1 LNKMKA
7 VVYRGP
13 ERLAVEEVDV
23 PEISSQEVLVKVKA
37 AGVCGTDVRIYHG
50 RFRVP
55 VKSGRI
61 IGHEFSGDIV
71 EVGKEVEGLAVG
83 MRVTVRPIMHC
94 GRCLYCLQGR
104 TNICLSRPTLG
115 YEYDGAFAEYVRIP
129 VQAIRNG
136 NVFELPENLS
146 YEEAAITEPLAACV
160 NGAERSNIKPGDTVV
175 IVGGG
180 PIGLMH
186 LQLAKLYGAGR
197 VIVSEIKEERL
208 KVAEDF
214 GADLT
219 VNPLEEDLV
228 NSVKNLTQGYGADV
242 AIVAVGAPTAI
253 EQAIRTVRKGGTVNL
268 FGGCPTGSSITIDP
282 NIIHYG
288 ELIVTGTSG
297 STPYHHWKA
306 VRLAS
311 TGQVKLRPLITHVLP
326 LEKAVDAISMKERGE
341 GLKHVLKP

>member
-1 LNKMKA
+1 MKA

-13 ERLAVEEVDV
+13 RNLAVEEVEV
-23 PEISSQEVLVKVKA
+23 PQISPQEVLVKVRA

-50 RFRVP
+50 RFSVP
-55 VKSGRI
+55 VKTGRI

-71 EVGKEVEGLAVG
+71 EVGKEVDGLNVG

-129 VQAIRNG
+129 AQAIRNG
-136 NVFELPENLS
+136 NVFEIPRNLS

-160 NGAERSNIKPGDTVV
+160 NGAERSNMRPGDTVV

-186 LQLAKLYGAGR
+186 LQLARLYGAQR
-197 VIVSEIKEERL
+197 IIVSEVKEERL
-208 KVAEDF
+208 RVAESF
-214 GADLT
+214 GADVT
-219 VNPLEEDLV
+219 INPLEEDLV
-228 NSVKNLTQGYGADV
+228 DSVKRLTQGYGADV
-242 AIVAVGAPTAI
+242 AIVAVGAPAAI
-253 EQAIRTVRKGGTVNL
+253 EQAIKAVRKGGTVNI

-297 STPYHHWKA
+297 SKPYHHWKA
-306 VRLAS
+306 VKLAS
-311 TGQVKLRPLITHVLP
+311 AGQVKLKPLITHVLP
-326 LEKAVDAISMKERGE
+326 LERAVEAISMKERGV